1 MTSQFDP
8 KMLSLEGG
16 PRSEL
21 LSNARNELS
30 EEKRMMT
37 KQKSVLERGAQAE
50 SRRASEPRRTAPPRG
65 SQSLGVGGDGVTSFG
80 ACLWPLILLVP
91 IFGLTQG
98 PS

>member
-1 MTSQFDP
+1 
-8 KMLSLEGG
+8 MLLLEGG

-21 LSNARNELS
+21 LSNTRKELS

-37 KQKSVLERGAQAE
+37 KEKSVLERGAQAE
-50 SRRASEPRRTAPPRG
+50 SLRVRDPRRTVLPRG
-65 SQSLGVGGDGVTSFG
+65 SQSLGFDGDGVTSFWG
-80 ACLWPLILLVP
+80 CLGPVILLVP